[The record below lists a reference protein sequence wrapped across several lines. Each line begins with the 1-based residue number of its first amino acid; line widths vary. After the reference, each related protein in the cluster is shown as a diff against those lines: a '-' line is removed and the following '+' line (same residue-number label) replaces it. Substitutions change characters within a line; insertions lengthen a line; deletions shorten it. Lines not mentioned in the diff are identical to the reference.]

1 MFEARV
7 FVSPKEGILD
17 PQGNAVASALQS
29 LGYTNT
35 AHVRVGKYITLTV
48 DAATEAEATKELKEM
63 CDKLLTNPLIEQYR
77 FELQRQ

>member
-1 MFEARV
+1 MFQAKV

-29 LGYTNT
+29 LGYKNT

-48 DAATEAEATKELKEM
+48 DAATEDQAKKELKEM
-63 CDKLLTNPLIEQYR
+63 CDRLLTNPLIEQYT
-77 FELQRQ
+77 FEIKKQ